1 MPRKCSA
8 HLSLCLH
15 VETRQTISQ
24 HFVSIHASLT
34 ASFETSS
41 LRSEA
46 ESSGLRSPSK
56 TGEKGVSPVHGVG
69 VMQFKRAEWVSRED
83 GVSEISAPCGPM
95 TTVYVAAS
103 VCETL
108 HQAQGPQG
116 EGKGSPSSAG
126 LSQDRAHQVSGNPLC
141 RPLQNGTR
149 ILQAHPHLPWRV
161 RWGTSQS
168 P

>member
-15 VETRQTISQ
+15 VETWKTISQ

-46 ESSGLRSPSK
+46 ESSGLRSLSK

-69 VMQFKRAEWVSRED
+69 VMQFKRAEWASRED
-83 GVSEISAPCGPM
+83 SVSEISAPCGPL
-95 TTVYVAAS
+95 TTVYAAAS

-108 HQAQGPQG
+108 HQAQGPKG
-116 EGKGSPSSAG
+116 EGKGSPSIEG
-126 LSQDRAHQVSGNPLC
+126 LSKTVH
-141 RPLQNGTR
+141 TR
-149 ILQAHPHLPWRV
+149 
-161 RWGTSQS
+161 
-168 P
+168 